1 MHTGL
6 VRHDGSLF
14 LFADDGSLVH
24 GILYIFQQGRYF
36 VNSNMEYQ
44 TGWQF
49 FVGNWYYFGT
59 DKRMHY
65 GWLSYN
71 GNWYYFDES
80 GVMVLNR
87 SIEINGQVY
96 YFDAFGI
103 YQPS

>member
-1 MHTGL
+1 
-6 VRHDGSLF
+6 
-14 LFADDGSLVH
+14 
-24 GILYIFQQGRYF
+24 
-36 VNSNMEYQ
+36 MEYQ